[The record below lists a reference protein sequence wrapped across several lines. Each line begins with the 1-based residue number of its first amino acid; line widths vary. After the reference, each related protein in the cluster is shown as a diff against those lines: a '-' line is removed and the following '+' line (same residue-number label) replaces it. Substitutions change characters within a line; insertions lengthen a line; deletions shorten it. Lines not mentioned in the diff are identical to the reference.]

1 MNILNRNLPSKN
13 NFGDLFDRFQKEFF
27 SPELFK
33 GIGEGFVPKV
43 EVKETDKSYEV
54 SAELPGM
61 KEEDINITMKGDS
74 LILEGEK
81 KSERKEDQ
89 KGYYASEFSYGS
101 FYRTIPLKD
110 DVNEE
115 DVRAEYKDGVLK
127 VHLQKLAENKKKNRK
142 IQINH

>member
-1 MNILNRNLPSKN
+1 MSILNRNLPSKN

-43 EVKETDKSYEV
+43 EVKETDNSYEV